1 MKKLIA
7 LLIACTAMTCS
18 FVSCGDEDE
27 ESSANDTSVF
37 ESSTDDSSDDS
48 IEEDTT
54 EEIEEEL
61 EEVTEENIE
70 VTTVEKTTHE
80 YIEDADKTAFLGK
93 WECTKLVVDGESL
106 TELAGLPIYSVF
118 QYDLLDDGTVE
129 LPDSLMEIADS
140 ENPVTYTWEQSSD
153 NEIEIIG
160 SNGSSIS
167 FTLQD
172 GQLVNIEGT
181 EEIYLDKVAEFTYF
195 DFKSYYDQLMAEQAE
210 QDEQQYVLTPVETDA
225 NGEVISTGEPI
236 VVE

>member
-1 MKKLIA
+1 MKRLFA
-7 LLIACTAMTCS
+7 MLTACMTVTCAMA
-18 FVSCGDEDE
+18 SCGDEKE
-27 ESSANDTSVF
+27 ESSVS
-37 ESSTDDSSDDS
+37 DSS
-48 IEEDTT
+48 
-54 EEIEEEL
+54 
-61 EEVTEENIE
+61 VAENAS
-70 VTTVEKTTHE
+70 VDV
-80 YIEDADKTAFLGK
+80 DNSVVPGK
-93 WECTKLVVDGESL
+93 WECTKLVVDGENL

-140 ENPVTYTWEQSSD
+140 ENPVTYTWEQSGD

-167 FTLQD
+167 FVLQE

-195 DFKSYYDQLMAEQAE
+195 DFKSYYDQIMAEQAE

-225 NGEVISTGEPI
+225 NGEVVSTGEPI
-236 VVE
+236 TVE